1 MVYYNDAKI
10 QLLDLPGIIEGA
22 AQGRG
27 RGRQVIATAKSA
39 DLIFIVLDAT
49 KDDTQKE
56 KLEAELE
63 SVGIR
68 LNKSPPNISLTVKK
82 GGGIHFNST
91 VKCNQVDEK
100 MVYNILKEYK
110 IHNADVV
117 YREDGP
123 IDWLIDVL
131 EGNRKYVKCLYVYNK
146 IDMLSLKEIDAL
158 ARKPMS
164 VVVSANKEWNLDGL
178 IERLWAEL
186 GMVRVYTKKKG
197 AFPDLSEPLILTPQR
212 GKCTVET
219 AVKMLH
225 RDLLKDVKK
234 HAGLGHLRDALPA
247 DLLTAARF
255 ARRGRLPDPE
265 EDGQGDLEPRRPL
278 QQAARKN
285 RREAEN
291 VIINSFKM

>member
-1 MVYYNDAKI
+1 M
-10 QLLDLPGIIEGA
+10 
-22 AQGRG
+22 
-27 RGRQVIATAKSA
+27 
-39 DLIFIVLDAT
+39 
-49 KDDTQKE
+49 
-56 KLEAELE
+56 
-63 SVGIR
+63 
-68 LNKSPPNISLTVKK
+68 
-82 GGGIHFNST
+82 
-91 VKCNQVDEK
+91 
-100 MVYNILKEYK
+100 
-110 IHNADVV
+110 V

-225 RDLLKDVKK
+225 RDLLKDVKNTLVWGTSATHCPQTCSLQHVLHDEDVFQIQK
-234 HAGLGHLRDALPA
+234 KTAKETWSRD
-247 DLLTAARF
+247 
-255 ARRGRLPDPE
+255 DPSNK
-265 EDGQGDLEPRRPL
+265 Q
-278 QQAARKN
+278 
-285 RREAEN
+285 REKTGE
-291 VIINSFKM
+291 KLKT